1 MSTFRYKAVTAQGEL
16 VEGIFEC
23 PSRDDVV
30 GMIRE
35 AGQIPLDIQ
44 ESRPGGIGN
53 WLRLASLR
61 KSGADQKVVLAFTQE
76 LSSLLD
82 ADIPLDRCL
91 GILRE
96 TQDDPVAG
104 RLVLDIQDSVRSGKS
119 LSAAMEARTGVF
131 SPFYLSMVKTAEA
144 SGELAA
150 GLKRLTEYLE
160 RSKAL
165 RERVISALIYPAVLF
180 GVAMLSL
187 LLILTYVVPQFAS
200 MFEQMGG
207 ALPWSTRVV
216 LGLSEFAQSYGVLAL
231 IVLALAAL
239 AAKRVLSGPGWAR
252 RLDSFRMRLPLVGA
266 LVVKV
271 EVARFSRSLGTLLQ
285 GGVPMIRSLETASS
299 SMNSP
304 SLRQAVE
311 KAADGVSQ
319 GRRLVDPLIE
329 SGRFPR
335 LALQMIKVGEE
346 TGNLGAMLM
355 KVANVYDEE
364 VAVSTQRMLALLEP
378 LLIVVL
384 GVMVA
389 MIVLSVLLGITS
401 VTDVPL

>member
-1 MSTFRYKAVTAQGEL
+1 
-16 VEGIFEC
+16 
-23 PSRDDVV
+23 
-30 GMIRE
+30 
-35 AGQIPLDIQ
+35 
-44 ESRPGGIGN
+44 
-53 WLRLASLR
+53 
-61 KSGADQKVVLAFTQE
+61 
-76 LSSLLD
+76 
-82 ADIPLDRCL
+82 
-91 GILRE
+91 
-96 TQDDPVAG
+96 
-104 RLVLDIQDSVRSGKS
+104 
-119 LSAAMEARTGVF
+119 
-131 SPFYLSMVKTAEA
+131 
-144 SGELAA
+144 
-150 GLKRLTEYLE
+150 
-160 RSKAL
+160 
-165 RERVISALIYPAVLF
+165 
-180 GVAMLSL
+180 
-187 LLILTYVVPQFAS
+187 
-200 MFEQMGG
+200 MGG

-231 IVLALAAL
+231 ILLALAVL
-239 AAKRVLSGPGWAR
+239 AAKRALTGPVWER
-252 RLDSFRMRLPLVGA
+252 RLDNFRMRLPLVGA

-304 SLRQAVE
+304 GLRQAVE